1 MDGFLEPCLQEC
13 FYLTIPPCC
22 LFPFPSHPESRLD
35 LFKCPH
41 HAKLNF
47 LRRDH
52 NFTLT
57 EIEMLN
63 DNVDLF
69 LIGDGFGACDADVI

>member
-1 MDGFLEPCLQEC
+1 MFQC

-22 LFPFPSHPESRLD
+22 LFPFPSHPESRID

-63 DNVDLF
+63 DNVDLYS
-69 LIGDGFGACDADVI
+69 LVMPMSYDVAPLS